1 MLVRNLL
8 LAIGILSLLAGLAL
22 SVVWLSQTGSPTAE
36 RPELV
41 RQSILVA
48 ARPVPG
54 GTLLRPEDIGWKE
67 VAAKDIRP
75 GNLVRGQVSEA
86 EFIGAVVRREFA
98 AGEPLIVS
106 EMVRPNERQFLA
118 AAIKPGTRA
127 VSIAVDAP
135 QSAAGLILPGDQVDV
150 ILTQSFADTGTDPA
164 MRSVAETVLRD
175 VRVIAIDQTLTT
187 PTRPASVA
195 RTLLPAESRVPK
207 TVTFE
212 VTEKQAERLIVAAQ
226 LGRLQLSV
234 RPLEI
239 GAAITGADKREAGPT
254 WASDVSPALNELNRR
269 KPQSGG
275 TVESAVRRPPMT
287 SVGP

>member
-22 SVVWLSQTGSPTAE
+22 SVVWLSQMGSPTTE
-36 RPELV
+36 RPEMV
-41 RQSILVA
+41 RQAILVA
-48 ARPVPG
+48 SHAVPT

-86 EFIGAVVRREFA
+86 EFSGAIVRRELA
-98 AGEPLIVS
+98 AGEPLNVS
-106 EMVRPNERQFLA
+106 ELVRPNERQFLA
-118 AAIKPGTRA
+118 AALKPGTRA

-164 MRSVAETVLRD
+164 LRTVAETVLHD
-175 VRVIAIDQTLTT
+175 VRVIAIDQNLTT
-187 PTRPASVA
+187 TRPAGAS
-195 RTLLPAESRVPK
+195 RTLVPAESRVPK

-239 GAAITGADKREAGPT
+239 GPATTGAAKGEAGPT

-275 TVESAVRRPPMT
+275 TVEGAVRRPPMT
-287 SVGP
+287 SDRP